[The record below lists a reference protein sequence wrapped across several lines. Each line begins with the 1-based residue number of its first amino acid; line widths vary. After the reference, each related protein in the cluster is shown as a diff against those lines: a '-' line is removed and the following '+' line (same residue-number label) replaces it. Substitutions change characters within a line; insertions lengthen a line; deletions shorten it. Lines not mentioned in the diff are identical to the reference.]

1 MLIAL
6 VLAQVIFD
14 YELVSLI
21 SEQSLEDLLAPLLQ
35 QPANVHFACHHANDL
50 DLICVDVHTDGPH
63 QID

>member
-35 QPANVHFACHHANDL
+35 QPTLLNEL
-50 DLICVDVHTDGPH
+50 LLLR
-63 QID
+63 